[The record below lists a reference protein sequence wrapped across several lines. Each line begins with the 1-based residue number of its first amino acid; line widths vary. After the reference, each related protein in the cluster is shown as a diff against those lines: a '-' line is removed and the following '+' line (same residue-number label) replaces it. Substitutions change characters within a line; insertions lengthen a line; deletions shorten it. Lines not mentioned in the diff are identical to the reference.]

1 MLECCLTFRERNR
14 PPFMNEF
21 LGCHLLTHRPL
32 TPQLS
37 AIATGLRT
45 SDVLLWLTI
54 GRLTP
59 RHTLTRFHHSV
70 NRKGLGYCSAM
81 RPNSHAVSA
90 LMSGLGASRPLP
102 RTPGRSLERTDSGR
116 SALEAGTRPR
126 APFLTLPERAFAWQK
141 RALHHQKGRSVCQL
155 SL

>member
-54 GRLTP
+54 GRSTP
-59 RHTLTRFHHSV
+59 HHTLTRFHYSV
-70 NRKGLGYCSAM
+70 NRKGLGY
-81 RPNSHAVSA
+81 
-90 LMSGLGASRPLP
+90 
-102 RTPGRSLERTDSGR
+102 
-116 SALEAGTRPR
+116 EAE
-126 APFLTLPERAFAWQK
+126 LTCCERADVRSRRETSPFT
-141 RALHHQKGRSVCQL
+141 RALTKLGSPHLRGPSSPSSRRYNVDPGKL
-155 SL
+155 P